1 MCPKTFKR
9 SAGSQNNYQFYLPNF
24 PKFCG
29 NISHK
34 LLRPSEFLE
43 KIQAPPLQAPLLN
56 AAESWKG
63 SHTNKA
69 CAMELSHILAKNI
82 CNARRGIGLRIYLRC
97 FISRL

>member
-9 SAGSQNNYQFYLPNF
+9 SARSQNNYQFYLPNF

-43 KIQAPPLQAPLLN
+43 KIQAPLPYLMLQNLGRVATPTKLVPWNCL
-56 AAESWKG
+56 
-63 SHTNKA
+63 
-69 CAMELSHILAKNI
+69 
-82 CNARRGIGLRIYLRC
+82 IYLQNTFAMRGGGLVSE
-97 FISRL
+97 FI